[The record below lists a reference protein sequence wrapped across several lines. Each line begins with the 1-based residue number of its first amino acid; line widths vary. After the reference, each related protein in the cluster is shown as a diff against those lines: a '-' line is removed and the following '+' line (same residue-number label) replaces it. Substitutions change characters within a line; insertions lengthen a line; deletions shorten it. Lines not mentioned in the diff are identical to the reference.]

1 MTETRRQMTKTEFL
15 DIWERCV
22 LEVDDLLN
30 RGIELRG
37 ILPRIYEG
45 VTGQPAPERDEID
58 ERRLARKS
66 S

>member
-1 MTETRRQMTKTEFL
+1 MNRLTKTEFREL
-15 DIWERCV
+15 WEHCV
-22 LEVDDLLN
+22 LEVDALLAAL
-30 RGIELRG
+30 IELRG